1 MSTQLIDIKMNDVR
15 VLRRDVDEVSSA
27 VRERILQALHGIR
40 FGAVEIVIHD
50 GKVVEIQRKERVRWE
65 HE

>member
-1 MSTQLIDIKMNDVR
+1 MNDVR